1 MGFKITPY
9 HHSQS
14 ALSGTK
20 NLMGQHWQKKS
31 GEADGTKTCIRADSG
46 AFFIIYFF
54 IFNISVVLGHSGHK
68 LNACEHAY
76 WKIPWG
82 KMELLEMICLLARC
96 IGPLKE

>member
-1 MGFKITPY
+1 MAPK
-9 HHSQS
+9 HV
-14 ALSGTK
+14 SG
-20 NLMGQHWQKKS
+20 LIL
-31 GEADGTKTCIRADSG
+31 EL
-46 AFFIIYFF
+46 FFIIYFF